1 MLSRKILS
9 ASQAAASSAP
19 ADEVAQAS
27 GTSVSNTL
35 LPSTVV
41 CYTNGVSDT
50 LEAHTIQGYY
60 RAVSG
65 NLYSSTTLFSS
76 EGAASHSSAYRKGTT
91 HNSTSGTYNS
101 LNDGYYDDMG
111 YDSSDYPLI
120 TYAVAAGRRDARWQ
134 CNWVRDHLPAH
145 LDSNTDSLC
154 IELFVNNWENYVS
167 YSRLVSASGWKV
179 DAPAGF
185 ELNYRSTSDT
195 VLEQS
200 HNWGEG
206 SSNRVGDFYESVG
219 EKDWVHYSWLWDFE
233 NARVAHHRDGSE
245 IYSSSDSNLPTA
257 ANWTTADDGTYSNLD
272 ALMLGYDANEHST
285 QAMWAYY
292 MEIIISVDDST
303 KQARYGNSFTPSTT
317 PLIAGGS

>member
-1 MLSRKILS
+1 MLSKKTLS
-9 ASQAAASSAP
+9 ASQTAASAP

-50 LEAHTIQGYY
+50 YEATSIQGYY

-65 NLYSSTTLFSS
+65 NLYSSTTLFSP
-76 EGAASHSSAYRKGTT
+76 EGTGTADAYQKGTT
-91 HNSTSGTYNS
+91 HNSTSSSYNS

-111 YDSSDYPLI
+111 YDAYDFPLI
-120 TYAVAAGRRDARWQ
+120 VYQVNSTDARWQ

-154 IELFVNNWENYVS
+154 IELFVNNWENYKA

-200 HNWGEG
+200 HNWGDG

-219 EKDWVHYSWLWDFE
+219 QEAWVHYSWLWDFE
-233 NARVAHHRDGSE
+233 NARVSHHRNGNE
-245 IYSSSDSNLPTA
+245 EYSSTNSNLPTA
-257 ANWTTADDGTYSNLD
+257 ANWTTADGGTYSNIDTL
-272 ALMLGYDANEHST
+272 LLGYDSGEHDT
-285 QAMWAYY
+285 NKMWAYY
-292 MEIIISVDDST
+292 AEVIISVDDST
-303 KQARYGNSFTPSTT
+303 KQARYGSSFTPSTT
-317 PLIAGGS
+317 PLIQGGS